1 VLNRSD
7 LRAASLITCKMCVI
21 LGSPSKSA
29 ATDDPTLLDKSVIL
43 ATLNVRAMH
52 FSQEET
58 SSARQNTSNGDPI
71 WQDGSEVP
79 IITDLCN

>member
-1 VLNRSD
+1 
-7 LRAASLITCKMCVI
+7 MCVI
-21 LGSPSKSA
+21 LGAPSKSA

-58 SSARQNTSNGDPI
+58 ASARENSCSKGPI
-71 WQDGSEVP
+71 WQDGCEVP
-79 IITDLCN
+79 IITDLCK